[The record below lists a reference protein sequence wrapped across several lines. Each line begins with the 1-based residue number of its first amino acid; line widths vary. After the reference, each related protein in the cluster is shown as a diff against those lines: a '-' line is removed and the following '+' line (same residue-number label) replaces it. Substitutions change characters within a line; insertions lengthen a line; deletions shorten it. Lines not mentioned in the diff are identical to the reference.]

1 MSEMKVLHKSLLLA
15 CDLFRGKV
23 DSSSYKDY
31 IFSMLLL
38 KYISDVKASYEY
50 YLINEEYSELLEIV
64 SRVPEDASFYKIYHD
79 AKNHGDYIGERIDDS
94 LRLIDQAIDSV
105 CQSRGGYLFE
115 SIKFA
120 TVNFGAKSERDRMLN
135 ELLDIF
141 ANPEMKFDYTQ
152 DGNKKIEVACRYLF
166 EKIASDSAMRGAEF
180 YTPEG
185 ISLLFAELLQPRD
198 GDSICDPTCG
208 SGSLLITL
216 GEKIKKSFRSNNY
229 TLFGQEVNR
238 SIWALA
244 KMNMIMHNEINSRI
258 EWGDVISNPQLLDTD
273 NRLMQF
279 DVVASNPPL
288 NIIGWNHD
296 DLVRNDYGRFN
307 LGFPPQSKGDYAFIL
322 HMVSTLKSATGR
334 MAILVSHGVLFR
346 GGQEESIRKNLIS
359 EGLLDA
365 VIGLPDR
372 LLPGTAIPTAI
383 LIFRRDRNNS
393 NVVFID
399 ASDLAKPVKGR
410 NLITNEIVEKVSK
423 CYFERSSVDD
433 FSHVASYDEIQLNDF
448 NLNISRYVKKH
459 EEQVFVDL
467 EILRQQREELLSTL
481 HELEREMKGFID
493 N

>member
-23 DSSSYKDY
+23 DPSSYKDY

-38 KYISDVKASYEY
+38 KYISDVKADYEY
-50 YLINEEYSELLEIV
+50 DLINKEYSELLEIV

-141 ANPEMKFDYTQ
+141 ASPEMKFDYTQ

-307 LGFPPQSKGDYAFIL
+307 LGFPPHSKGDYAFIL

-393 NVVFID
+393 DVVFID
-399 ASDLAKPVKGR
+399 ASDFAKPIKGR
-410 NLITNEIVEKVSK
+410 NLITNEIIEKVSK

-467 EILRQQREELLSTL
+467 EILRKQREELLSTL

>member
-1 MSEMKVLHKSLLLA
+1 MSEMKVLNKSLLLA

-23 DSSSYKDY
+23 GSSSYKDY

-38 KYISDVKASYEY
+38 KYISDVKADYEY
-50 YLINEEYSELLEIV
+50 DLINEEYSELLEIV

-120 TVNFGAKSERDRMLN
+120 TVNFGAKSERDRMLK

-141 ANPEMKFDYTQ
+141 ASPEMKFDYTQ
-152 DGNKKIEVACRYLF
+152 DGNKKIKVACRYLF

-180 YTPEG
+180 YTPKG
-185 ISLLFAELLQPRD
+185 VSLLFAELLQPRD

-216 GEKIKKSFRSNNY
+216 GEKIKKSFRSNKY

-296 DLVRNDYGRFN
+296 DLVHNDYGRFN

-383 LIFRRDRNNS
+383 LIFRRNRNNS

-410 NLITNEIVEKVSK
+410 NLITNEIIEKVSK

-467 EILRQQREELLSTL
+467 ERLRQQREELLSTL
-481 HELEREMKGFID
+481 HELEREMKDFID

>member
-1 MSEMKVLHKSLLLA
+1 MSEMKALHKSLLLA

-38 KYISDVKASYEY
+38 KYISDVKADYEY
-50 YLINEEYSELLEIV
+50 DLINEEYSELLEIV

-141 ANPEMKFDYTQ
+141 ASPEMKFDYTQ

-393 NVVFID
+393 DVVFID

-410 NLITNEIVEKVSK
+410 NLITNEIIEKVSK

>member
-38 KYISDVKASYEY
+38 KYISDVKADYEY
-50 YLINEEYSELLEIV
+50 DLINEEYSELLEIV

-135 ELLDIF
+135 ELLDVF
-141 ANPEMKFDYTQ
+141 ASPEMKFDYTQ

-346 GGQEESIRKNLIS
+346 GGQEESIRKHLIS

-393 NVVFID
+393 DVVFID
-399 ASDLAKPVKGR
+399 ASDLAKPIKGR
-410 NLITNEIVEKVSK
+410 NLITNEIIEKVSK
-423 CYFERSSVDD
+423 CYFERSNVGD